1 MDLSF
6 IWESFILIISGI
18 LLLRLAGRKSI
29 SQMTIA
35 PTVMM
40 ISLGTIIVQPIVER
54 SIIKA
59 IGGAFVFVLSLVI
72 IERLEQRFNIVEKL
86 ITGKVKTVIENGKL
100 NVQSLKEMRM
110 TVDQLEMR
118 LREQGI
124 TKFEDV
130 KTATI
135 EPNGK
140 LGYELQD
147 DAKPLTVGEFKKIMN
162 SMLGNLYVMNQS
174 VSTQQQ
180 SAHNGA
186 NQTVNIFEE
195 IDSSQKRSPKHLQ

>member
-1 MDLSF
+1 MDLLF
-6 IWESFILIISGI
+6 IWESFVLVTSGI
-18 LLLRLAGRKSI
+18 LLLRLAGRKSLA
-29 SQMTIA
+29 QMTIG

-40 ISLGTIIVQPIVER
+40 ISLGTIIVQPIAGKSVT
-54 SIIKA
+54 KA
-59 IGGAFVFVLSLVI
+59 IIAAFIFVISILVLEYLEEKFNV
-72 IERLEQRFNIVEKL
+72 IEKV
-86 ITGKVKTVIENGKL
+86 ITGKAKVVIENGTL
-100 NVQSLKEMRM
+100 NVENLKKLRM

-118 LREQGI
+118 LREKGI

-130 KTATI
+130 KTATV

-140 LGYELQD
+140 LGYELQY

-180 SAHNGA
+180 SAQNGA

-195 IDSSQKRSPKHLQ
+195 IDSSQKRNPKHLQ

>member
-1 MDLSF
+1 MDLLF
-6 IWESFILIISGI
+6 IWESFVLVTSGI
-18 LLLRLAGRKSI
+18 LLLRLAGRKSLA
-29 SQMTIA
+29 QMTIG

-40 ISLGTIIVQPIVER
+40 ISLGTIIVQPIAGKSVT
-54 SIIKA
+54 KA
-59 IGGAFVFVLSLVI
+59 IIAAFIFVISILVLEYLEEKFNV
-72 IERLEQRFNIVEKL
+72 IEKV
-86 ITGKVKTVIENGKL
+86 ITGKAKVVIENGTL
-100 NVQSLKEMRM
+100 NVENLKKLRM

-118 LREQGI
+118 LREKGI

-130 KTATI
+130 KTATV

-140 LGYELQD
+140 LGYELQY

-180 SAHNGA
+180 SAQNGA